1 MTDQER
7 NLLID
12 FKGKVK
18 QLIANHESL
27 KQEKYHLH
35 GKIGDLENSIN
46 QLRQE
51 NKILLQ
57 KYENLKLAKM
67 LIASDEENKD
77 AKSKI
82 QKIVREIDKCIAL
95 LNQ

>member
-12 FKGKVK
+12 LKGKVK
-18 QLIANHESL
+18 LIIARNEAL
-27 KQEKYHLH
+27 KQEKDHLK
-35 GKIGDLENSIN
+35 GKIGDLESTIS
-46 QLRQE
+46 QLKEE
-51 NKILLQ
+51 NILLEQ
-57 KYENLKLAKM
+57 KYKNLKLAKM
-67 LIASDEENKD
+67 LATSDDETKD

>member
-12 FKGKVK
+12 VKGKVK
-18 QLIANHESL
+18 LIIARNESL
-27 KQEKYHLH
+27 KQEKDHLK
-35 GKIGDLENSIN
+35 GKIGDLEQTIS
-46 QLRQE
+46 QLREE
-51 NKILLQ
+51 NNLLEQ
-57 KYENLKLAKM
+57 KYKNLKLAKM
-67 LIASDEENKD
+67 LTASDDENKD

-95 LNQ
+95 LNK

>member
-12 FKGKVK
+12 VKGKVK
-18 QLIANHESL
+18 LIIARNESL
-27 KQEKYHLH
+27 KQEKDHLK
-35 GKIGDLENSIN
+35 GKIGDLERTIS
-46 QLRQE
+46 QLKE
-51 NKILLQ
+51 ANIILEQ
-57 KYENLKLAKM
+57 KYKNLKLAKM
-67 LIASDEENKD
+67 LAASDDETKD